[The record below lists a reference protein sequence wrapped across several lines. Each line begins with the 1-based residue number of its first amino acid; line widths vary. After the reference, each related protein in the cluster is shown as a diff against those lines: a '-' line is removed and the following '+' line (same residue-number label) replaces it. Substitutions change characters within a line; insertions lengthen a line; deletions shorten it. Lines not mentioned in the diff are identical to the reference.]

1 MMVVWTP
8 EAFQDRLDIWEYIAQ
23 DNQVAAAK
31 MDELFSSAASLLADH
46 PKLGKSGKTQGTRE
60 LVPHESYRLVYE
72 VNGDTVW
79 ILALVHTSRQ
89 WPLVRK

>member
-31 MDELFSSAASLLADH
+31 MDELFSSSASLLADH

>member
-1 MMVVWTP
+1 MVVWTP
-8 EAFQDRLDIWEYIAQ
+8 EAFQDRLDIWEYVAQ

-60 LVPHESYRLVYE
+60 LVPNESFRLVYE

>member
-8 EAFQDRLDIWEYIAQ
+8 EAFQDRLDIWEYVAQ

>member
-31 MDELFSSAASLLADH
+31 MDELFSNAASLLADH